1 MNLDELCDEAN
12 RVLASRGISIADGRT
27 ASVVTPR
34 NVRYYRTIGLLK
46 PPTRRDRRAVYGQ
59 FHIDEIVE
67 IKQAQHDGISLE
79 LLIEQRNKVEARR
92 LDLPLNT
99 FSMKSIVTEA
109 PMLSSFLSFFAPQ
122 EDDISPRSDEVRGW
136 SIHFGGIVL
145 SGLGTP
151 PSRQQIDAIRKAL
164 E

>member
-1 MNLDELCDEAN
+1 MNLDELCDEVN

-27 ASVVTPR
+27 ATVVTPR

-46 PPTRRDRRAVYGQ
+46 PPTRRDRRAVYEQ
-59 FHIDEIVE
+59 FHIEEIVE

-79 LLIEQRNKVEARR
+79 LLIEQRKRDKASRW
-92 LDLPLNT
+92 DFPL
-99 FSMKSIVTEA
+99 SALIMKSTVTEA
-109 PMLSSFLSFFAPQ
+109 PLLNNFLSFSALR
-122 EDDISPRSDEVRGW
+122 EDGISPKSDEIHGW

>member
-1 MNLDELCDEAN
+1 MNLDKLCDEVN
-12 RVLASRGISIADGRT
+12 RVLAARGISIADGRT

-34 NVRYYRTIGLLK
+34 NVRYYRTIGLIQ
-46 PPTRRDRRAVYGQ
+46 PPTRREGRAVYGQ

-79 LLIEQRNKVEARR
+79 LLIEQRKTVNASRR
-92 LDLPLNT
+92 DFPLNALI
-99 FSMKSIVTEA
+99 MKSTVTEA
-109 PMLSSFLSFFAPQ
+109 PLLNNFLSFSALR
-122 EDDISPRSDEVRGW
+122 EDGISPKSDEIHGW
-136 SIHFGGIVL
+136 SIHLGDIVL

-151 PSRQQIDAIRKAL
+151 PSRQQIDEIRKVL